1 MELKDYGDIHH
12 KHKHIH
18 SVPKSHHNT
27 IDTALKDWCMD
38 VFHDEEKCEKL
49 NVYDFE
55 EVQIGDK
62 EIGAI
67 YTQILSVPYK
77 SVVATDD
84 TGNIVNIRISLKG
97 TKIYLYEVDNEIEYS
112 SGELEFE
119 NVNEEYQKAKEA
131 QAQGALTQAQGALNQ
146 AEVALILAKKQL
158 DTAVTRHGSRHRVWV
173 SQHARG
179 AGAVEAK
186 KEADKAD
193 EDAKEAKKEEDK
205 AAEAVK
211 TAKKEVKTA
220 EESLA
225 LAKSKITTAQ
235 GALTQ
240 AQGAL
245 NQAEGALILAKKQL
259 DTAVTRHES
268 KHLVLVMSRAG
279 AGAVEAKKEADK
291 ADEDAKEAKKE
302 EDKAAEAVKIAKKEV
317 KTAEESLAL
326 AKSKITTIL
335 PNPKKYKF
343 KNEDNFTD
351 INNNLVKLT
360 LVDLVY
366 TNLEDN
372 LSDLKNKTLGLE
384 TYNKNILEDK
394 SNEDTLII
402 PDEYTPKRKIQYLE
416 ALDDTVYNKIITL
429 SFYLLIGVLFGIY
442 CIYFFFLIELK

>member
-211 TAKKEVKTA
+211 
-220 EESLA
+220 
-225 LAKSKITTAQ
+225 
-235 GALTQ
+235 
-240 AQGAL
+240 
-245 NQAEGALILAKKQL
+245 
-259 DTAVTRHES
+259 
-268 KHLVLVMSRAG
+268 
-279 AGAVEAKKEADK
+279 
-291 ADEDAKEAKKE
+291 
-302 EDKAAEAVKIAKKEV
+302 IAKKEV

-343 KNEDNFTD
+343 KHEDNFTD